1 MVYSGWYGKR
11 LPLQMFRLRPNPG
24 SALKVP
30 MRSVAIYD
38 MDKTITRKATWT
50 PFLIHAAMARAPW
63 RLILLPAAGLAS
75 LLYLVKAID
84 RARLKEVT
92 HRLMLGRTI
101 PPADLEAVAQAFADS
116 VAASNLFADA
126 RERVEADR
134 AAGWEPV
141 LATASHGY
149 YARAIAARLGIAQVI
164 ATEAQR
170 DADGN
175 VLAGIE
181 GENCYGPAKLRLI
194 EAWMAREGIAR
205 SDLRVRFYSDH
216 VSDAPVLEW
225 ADEPFA
231 VNAHG
236 PLRKLA
242 AARGWTV
249 LDWEG

>member
-1 MVYSGWYGKR
+1 MIDWHWNGKR
-11 LPLQMFRLRPNPG
+11 LPLQMFHLRPNPG
-24 SALKVP
+24 GAAKVP
-30 MRSVAIYD
+30 MRNIAIYD
-38 MDKTITRKATWT
+38 MDKTITRRATWT

-63 RLILLPAAGLAS
+63 RLALLPAAGLAG
-75 LLYLVKAID
+75 LAYLAKAID
-84 RARLKEVT
+84 RAKLKEVT
-92 HRLMLGRTI
+92 HRLMLGHAI
-101 PPADLEAVAQAFADS
+101 PPGDLDAVAEAFADG

-126 RERVEADR
+126 RARVAADR

-164 ATEAQR
+164 ATEARR

-194 EAWMAREGIAR
+194 EAWLAREGLAR
-205 SDLRVRFYSDH
+205 EDVQVRFYSDH

-225 ADEPFA
+225 ADEAFA

-236 PLRKLA
+236 PLRRLA
-242 AARGWTV
+242 AAKGWVV
-249 LDWEG
+249 LDWER

>member
-1 MVYSGWYGKR
+1 
-11 LPLQMFRLRPNPG
+11 
-24 SALKVP
+24 
-30 MRSVAIYD
+30 MRRVAIYD

-63 RLILLPAAGLAS
+63 RLALLPAAGAAS
-75 LLYLVKAID
+75 LAYLTKLID
-84 RARLKEVT
+84 RAKLKEVT
-92 HRLMLGRTI
+92 HRLMLGRAI
-101 PPADLEAVAQAFADS
+101 PPSDLQTVAEAFADS
-116 VAASNLFADA
+116 VAASNMFADA
-126 RERVEADR
+126 RARVEADR
-134 AAGWEPV
+134 ATGWEPV

-149 YARAIAARLGIAQVI
+149 YARAIAARLGIVQVI

-170 DADGN
+170 DTDGN
-175 VLAGIE
+175 VLAGLE

-205 SDLRVRFYSDH
+205 EDIKVRFYSDH

-242 AARGWTV
+242 ALRGWTV

>member
-1 MVYSGWYGKR
+1 
-11 LPLQMFRLRPNPG
+11 
-24 SALKVP
+24 
-30 MRSVAIYD
+30 MRRFAIYD
-38 MDKTITRKATWT
+38 MDKTITRRATWT
-50 PFLIHAAMARAPW
+50 PFLIHAARVRAPW
-63 RLILLPAAGLAS
+63 RLALLPLAGVAS
-75 LLYLVKAID
+75 LAYLAKAID
-84 RARLKEVT
+84 RARLKEIT
-92 HRLMLGRTI
+92 HRLMIGRAI
-101 PPADLEAVAQAFADS
+101 PPTDLAAVADAFADDM
-116 VAASNLFADA
+116 ATTNMFADA
-126 RERVEADR
+126 RARVEADR

-149 YARAIAARLGIAQVI
+149 YAEAIAARLHIDTVI
-164 ATEAQR
+164 ATAARR

-175 VLAGIE
+175 VLADLE

-194 EAWMAREGIAR
+194 EAWMAREGLAR
-205 SDLRVRFYSDH
+205 DDIRVRFYSDH

-242 AARGWTV
+242 AVEGWTV

>member
-1 MVYSGWYGKR
+1 
-11 LPLQMFRLRPNPG
+11 
-24 SALKVP
+24 
-30 MRSVAIYD
+30 MRNVAIYD

-63 RLILLPAAGLAS
+63 RLALLPLAAMVS
-75 LLYLVKAID
+75 LLYLAKAID
-84 RARLKEVT
+84 RARLKEIT
-92 HRLMLGRTI
+92 HRLMLGRSI
-101 PPADLEAVAQAFADS
+101 PPANLDVVAEAFADS

-126 RERVEADR
+126 RARVEADR
-134 AAGWEPV
+134 ATGWEPV

-194 EAWMAREGIAR
+194 EAWMARDGIAR
-205 SDLRVRFYSDH
+205 EDIRVRFYSDH
-216 VSDAPVLEW
+216 VSDAPALEW

-242 AARGWTV
+242 AARGWAV

>member
-1 MVYSGWYGKR
+1 MRR
-11 LPLQMFRLRPNPG
+11 L
-24 SALKVP
+24 
-30 MRSVAIYD
+30 AIYD
-38 MDKTITRKATWT
+38 MDKTITRRATWT
-50 PFLIHAAMARAPW
+50 PFLIHAAKARAPW
-63 RLILLPAAGLAS
+63 RLALLPLAGVAS
-75 LLYLVKAID
+75 LAYLAKAID

-92 HRLMLGRTI
+92 HRLMIGRAI
-101 PPADLEAVAQAFADS
+101 PPAELAAVAEAFADDM
-116 VAASNLFADA
+116 AATNLFTDA
-126 RERVEADR
+126 RARVEADR

-149 YARAIAARLGIAQVI
+149 YAQAIAARLHIATVI
-164 ATEAQR
+164 ATAARR

-175 VLAGIE
+175 VLAGLE

-205 SDLRVRFYSDH
+205 EDIRVRFYSDH

-242 AARGWTV
+242 AVKGWTV

>member
-1 MVYSGWYGKR
+1 MRR
-11 LPLQMFRLRPNPG
+11 L
-24 SALKVP
+24 
-30 MRSVAIYD
+30 AIYD

-50 PFLIHAAMARAPW
+50 PFLIHAALARAPW
-63 RLILLPAAGLAS
+63 RLALLPVAGIAS
-75 LLYLVKAID
+75 LAYLAKAIN
-84 RARLKEVT
+84 RAQLKQAS
-92 HRLMLGRTI
+92 HRLMLGRAI
-101 PPADLEAVAQAFADS
+101 PPADLDTVAEAFADG
-116 VAASNLFADA
+116 VAASNMFDDA
-126 RERVEADR
+126 RARVEADR

-149 YARAIAARLGIAQVI
+149 YTRAIAARLGIAQVI
-164 ATEAQR
+164 ATEARR

-194 EAWMAREGIAR
+194 EAWMTREGLAR
-205 SDLRVRFYSDH
+205 GEVRVRFYSDH

-225 ADEPFA
+225 ADEAFA

-242 AARGWTV
+242 AIRGWTV

>member
-1 MVYSGWYGKR
+1 
-11 LPLQMFRLRPNPG
+11 
-24 SALKVP
+24 
-30 MRSVAIYD
+30 MRQLAIYD

-50 PFLIHAAMARAPW
+50 PFLIHAALARAPW
-63 RLILLPAAGLAS
+63 RLALLPIAGLAGAA
-75 LLYLVKAID
+75 YMAKAIN

-92 HRLMLGRTI
+92 HRLMIGRAI
-101 PPADLEAVAQAFADS
+101 PPGELKLVAEAFADD
-116 VAASNLFADA
+116 VAADNLFADA
-126 RERVEADR
+126 RARVEADR

-149 YARAIAARLGIAQVI
+149 YAEAIAARLHIDTVI
-164 ATEAQR
+164 ATAAR
-170 DADGN
+170 HDADGN

-181 GENCYGPAKLRLI
+181 GENCYGGAKLRLI
-194 EAWMAREGIAR
+194 QAWMAREGLSRADIA
-205 SDLRVRFYSDH
+205 VRFYSDH

-236 PLRKLA
+236 PLRRLA
-242 AARGWTV
+242 AVKGWPI

>member
-1 MVYSGWYGKR
+1 MRR
-11 LPLQMFRLRPNPG
+11 L
-24 SALKVP
+24 
-30 MRSVAIYD
+30 AIYD

-50 PFLIHAAMARAPW
+50 PFLVHAALARAPW
-63 RLILLPAAGLAS
+63 RLALLPVAGIASVAYLA
-75 LLYLVKAID
+75 KAID
-84 RARLKEVT
+84 RAQLKQAT
-92 HRLMLGRTI
+92 HRLMLGRAI
-101 PPADLEAVAQAFADS
+101 PPGDLDAVAEAFADG

-126 RERVEADR
+126 RARVEADR

-149 YARAIAARLGIAQVI
+149 YARAIAARLGIVQVI
-164 ATEAQR
+164 ATEARR
-170 DADGN
+170 DAEGN

-194 EAWMAREGIAR
+194 EAWLAREGLAR
-205 SDLRVRFYSDH
+205 GDVRVRFYSDH

-225 ADEPFA
+225 ADEAFA

-236 PLRKLA
+236 PLRRLA

-249 LDWEG
+249 LDWAG

>member
-1 MVYSGWYGKR
+1 MRR
-11 LPLQMFRLRPNPG
+11 L
-24 SALKVP
+24 
-30 MRSVAIYD
+30 AIYD
-38 MDKTITRKATWT
+38 MDKTITRRATWT
-50 PFLIHAAMARAPW
+50 PFLIHAATSRAPW
-63 RLILLPAAGLAS
+63 RLALLPLAGVAS
-75 LLYLVKAID
+75 LAYLAKVID

-92 HRLMLGRTI
+92 HRLMIGRAI
-101 PPADLEAVAQAFADS
+101 PPAELAAVAEAFADDM
-116 VAASNLFADA
+116 AATNLFADA
-126 RERVEADR
+126 RARVEADR

-149 YARAIAARLGIAQVI
+149 YAQAIAARLHIATVI
-164 ATEAQR
+164 ATAARR

-175 VLAGIE
+175 VLARLE

-205 SDLRVRFYSDH
+205 EDIQVRFYSDH

-236 PLRKLA
+236 PLRRLA
-242 AARGWTV
+242 AVKGWTV

>member
-1 MVYSGWYGKR
+1 
-11 LPLQMFRLRPNPG
+11 
-24 SALKVP
+24 

-50 PFLIHAAMARAPW
+50 PFLVHAALTRAPW
-63 RLILLPAAGLAS
+63 RLALLPVAGIASVAYLAK
-75 LLYLVKAID
+75 VID
-84 RARLKEVT
+84 RAQLKQAT
-92 HRLMLGRTI
+92 HRLMLGRAI
-101 PPADLEAVAQAFADS
+101 PPADLDAVAEAFADS
-116 VAASNLFADA
+116 VAASNMFDDA
-126 RERVEADR
+126 RARVEADR

-149 YARAIAARLGIAQVI
+149 YARAIAARLGITQVI
-164 ATEAQR
+164 ATEARR

-194 EAWMAREGIAR
+194 EAWLAREGLAR
-205 SDLRVRFYSDH
+205 GDVRVRFYSDH

-225 ADEPFA
+225 ADEAFA

-236 PLRKLA
+236 PLRRLA
-242 AARGWTV
+242 AARGWAV